1 MEKRQIILPEK
12 RYEKAST
19 EELTLRVDF
28 SETKKLLTNDDRD
41 IVLDLNQLFN
51 EERNESSNYKIFG
64 KMRMVFRNM
73 YLGSTDYVYLKDKLA
88 LHGDGSD
95 GNFDGYLPYNE
106 FALLRND
113 LYREQT
119 NVVSVS
125 DMSTFSGFT
134 VSTTEKS
141 PHNVITA
148 MNAPTFNWNF
158 YLSYVYTGDT
168 KYNMYYTLSGST
180 TPFSFYSGD
189 GIPFRIT
196 DGGTEYKLT
205 SPVPH
210 GMNEGE
216 YIIIEGNIYYI
227 NTVGDE
233 VYNSEKYVVNILKS
247 QIPPTDTIFTHRI
260 TVTGKRCLDL
270 SNVSGTTSQYY
281 VHKLKTLTSYDEVL
295 IDKSGFE
302 STIFEDERKLLF
314 ENYSGTNDVLVVRN
328 RMETIIYDFKN
339 PFILTGLT
347 NNLGYLPTDVYVSTV
362 FRNGNGYFN
371 YPPKVG
377 YKFNFHDTWVDSSF
391 EYNSS
396 KESSITGHTFTE
408 TQYIPAPVE
417 VFSFTSGN
425 TIPTGTTLTGAF
437 VEYVPTEMKE
447 RIISESFYKLTI
459 PTDIFNYGQNQPSFY
474 SGVTTNNTVGLFY
487 QPHTRVKL
495 RELSPYVET
504 SNEPNIENLPQNA
517 KYFTDEKLW
526 KWRDLYDQGYVDDLG
541 YGTDN
546 PFLNNMHYVKT
557 DINFYLRNE
566 MYYRN
571 KKDGMA
577 SFNTSNK
584 INC

>member
-1 MEKRQIILPEK
+1 MM
-12 RYEKAST
+12 
-19 EELTLRVDF
+19 D
-28 SETKKLLTNDDRD
+28 
-41 IVLDLNQLFN
+41 
-51 EERNESSNYKIFG
+51 
-64 KMRMVFRNM
+64 
-73 YLGSTDYVYLKDKLA
+73 
-88 LHGDGSD
+88 
-95 GNFDGYLPYNE
+95 
-106 FALLRND
+106 
-113 LYREQT
+113 
-119 NVVSVS
+119 
-125 DMSTFSGFT
+125 
-134 VSTTEKS
+134 
-141 PHNVITA
+141 
-148 MNAPTFNWNF
+148 
-158 YLSYVYTGDT
+158 
-168 KYNMYYTLSGST
+168 
-180 TPFSFYSGD
+180 
-189 GIPFRIT
+189 
-196 DGGTEYKLT
+196 
-205 SPVPH
+205 
-210 GMNEGE
+210 
-216 YIIIEGNIYYI
+216 
-227 NTVGDE
+227 
-233 VYNSEKYVVNILKS
+233 
-247 QIPPTDTIFTHRI
+247 
-260 TVTGKRCLDL
+260 
-270 SNVSGTTSQYY
+270 
-281 VHKLKTLTSYDEVL
+281 
-295 IDKSGFE
+295 
-302 STIFEDERKLLF
+302 EDEMKLLF

>member
-19 EELTLRVDF
+19 EDLTLRVDF

-51 EERNESSNYKIFG
+51 EERNESGNYKIFG
-64 KMRMVFRNM
+64 KMRMIFRNM
-73 YLGSTDYVYLKDKLA
+73 YLGSTNYVYLKDKLA
-88 LHGDGSD
+88 LHSDGSD
-95 GNFDGYLPYNE
+95 GNFEGYLPYNE
-106 FALLRND
+106 FAFLRND

-119 NVVSVS
+119 DTISITN
-125 DMSTFSGFT
+125 MSTFTGLT
-134 VSTTEKS
+134 VSTTERS
-141 PHNVITA
+141 THNEINA

-158 YLSYVYTGDT
+158 YLSYVYTGDS
-168 KYNMYYTLSGST
+168 KYVMNYTLSGST
-180 TPFSFYSGD
+180 TPLTFYSGD
-189 GIPFRIT
+189 GIPFRIS
-196 DGGTEYKLT
+196 DNGAEYKLT

-216 YIIIEGNIYYI
+216 YIIIDGHTYYI

-233 VYNSEKYVVNILKS
+233 VYNSEKYVVSILKS
-247 QIPPTDTIFTHRI
+247 QIPPTVNIFIARI

-270 SNVSGTTSQYY
+270 TNISGTTSQYY
-281 VHKLKTLTSYDEVL
+281 VHKLKTLTNYDDVT
-295 IDKSGFE
+295 IDKAGFE

-314 ENYSGTNDVLVVRN
+314 ENSSGDNDVLVVRN

-347 NNLGYLPTDVYVSTV
+347 NNLGYLPTDVYVSSV
-362 FRNGNGYFN
+362 FRNGNGFFN

-391 EYNSS
+391 GYNSS
-396 KESSITGHTFTE
+396 KESSISGDTFSE
-408 TQYIPAPVE
+408 TISGITYN
-417 VFSFTSGN
+417 FTSGHTLSKG
-425 TIPTGTTLTGAF
+425 TILTGAF

-447 RIISESFYKLTI
+447 RIISESFYKLEI
-459 PTDIFNYGQNQPSFY
+459 PVNTFNYGQDQTSFY
-474 SGVTTNNTVGLFY
+474 SGVTANNTVGLFY

-517 KYFTDEKLW
+517 KYFTDEKMW
-526 KWRDLYDQGYVDDLG
+526 KWRDLYGQGYVDDLG

-571 KKDGMA
+571 KQDGMA
-577 SFNTSNK
+577 SFNSSNK